1 MIVPEENR
9 AQSVAALYADHHG
22 WLQAWLS
29 RKLGDSFEA
38 ADLAHDTFLR
48 VLRRGL
54 SEGIKAP
61 RAYLTV
67 IAGGLVNDHWR
78 RRALEQ
84 AWVEVLAAR
93 PEAVTPS
100 LEERA
105 IILETLEQVARLLDG
120 LPALARDA
128 FLLSQLDG
136 LTYPQIA
143 KQLGITVN
151 RVQKAMTIAVTHCYK
166 ALYA

>member
-1 MIVPEENR
+1 M
-9 AQSVAALYADHHG
+9 HT
-22 WLQAWLS
+22 WLC
-29 RKLGDSFEA
+29 RKLGDSFTA

-54 SEGIKAP
+54 ADAIQSP

-84 AWVEVLAAR
+84 AWLDELAAR
-93 PEAVTPS
+93 PEMFEPS

-105 IILETLEQVARLLDG
+105 VILETLDQIARLIDG
-120 LPALARDA
+120 LPALAREA

-143 KQLGITVN
+143 ERLAISVN
-151 RVQKAMTIAVTHCYK
+151 RVQKAMTQAVKHCYR
-166 ALYA
+166 AMHG

>member
-1 MIVPEENR
+1 MIVPEESRPQN
-9 AQSVAALYADHHG
+9 VATLYADHHG
-22 WLQAWLS
+22 WLQTWLS

-54 SEGIKAP
+54 SEGLQSP

-78 RRALEQ
+78 RRALEK
-84 AWVEVLAAR
+84 AWLEVLANR
-93 PEAVTPS
+93 PELVEPS

-105 IILETLEQVARLLDG
+105 IILETLEQIARLLDG
-120 LPALARDA
+120 LPAMVREC

-136 LTYPQIA
+136 LSYPKISE
-143 KQLGITVN
+143 QLGVSVN
-151 RVQKAMTIAVTHCYK
+151 RVQKAMTLAVTHCYK
-166 ALYA
+166 ALYV

>member
-1 MIVPEENR
+1 MIVSEKSRP
-9 AQSVAALYADHHG
+9 QTVATLYAEHHG
-22 WLQAWLS
+22 WLQTWLS
-29 RKLGDSFEA
+29 RKLGDSFDA
-38 ADLAHDTFLR
+38 ADLAQDTFLR

-54 SEGIKAP
+54 NGAIQSP

-78 RRALEQ
+78 RRALEK
-84 AWVEVLAAR
+84 AWLEVLASQ
-93 PEAVTPS
+93 PERVEPS

-105 IILETLEQVARLLDG
+105 LILETLEQIARLLDG
-120 LPALARDA
+120 LAAPVREV

-143 KQLGITVN
+143 AQVGMSVN
-151 RVQKAMTIAVTHCYK
+151 RVQKAMTLAVTHCYK
-166 ALYA
+166 ALCA